1 MDKFVKKWKSDS
13 NAGSSSHRSA
23 KNEKQ
28 TPVERAFSAMKI
40 IKTDLRN
47 KIGDDFLYHC
57 LITYVKI
64 DVGDCGGGGS
74 DSVGDEEA
82 VGGPMRFYC
91 LFFNSYFG

>member
-64 DVGDCGGGGS
+64 DVFQNISTD
-74 DSVGDEEA
+74 A
-82 VGGPMRFYC
+82 IMRTYQGNHDRKAI
-91 LFFNSYFG
+91 LP